1 MMEEMAGVLG
11 ALAVGCL
18 AGAVLAFTLLET
30 TPLTEAEVAR
40 AEAWREC
47 NLIISGDF
55 GGALMDL
62 ADAIDDAR

>member
-1 MMEEMAGVLG
+1 MAQALG
-11 ALAVGCL
+11 ALLVGCL

-47 NLIISGDF
+47 NLIITGDF
-55 GGALMDL
+55 GGAFHDL
-62 ADAIDDAR
+62 AQAVEDAREE

>member
-1 MMEEMAGVLG
+1 MTQTLG
-11 ALAVGCL
+11 ALAIGCL
-18 AGAVLAFTLLET
+18 AGAVLAFTLFET

-55 GGALMDL
+55 GGAFHDL
-62 ADAIDDAR
+62 AQTIEDAR